1 MKIKNDNFYAYLLI
15 LPFIVFFLSFLIYP
29 FGKLF
34 YMSFFD
40 WNLMAVA
47 INPDNKKFIGFE
59 NYIYLL
65 AGEGVYYDF
74 TVFLTP
80 IKICLLLLI
89 IATIYIFHKNEILK
103 HNVGLKFFFIFAL
116 IVYFMNGIK
125 PTEDA
130 YWEDDLFWKTVRN
143 TIILAFYSAYGV
155 TFIAVILAIA
165 TNKKGVT
172 FTIIRTMF
180 WATGGV
186 GVVGLSLVFSQLFGG
201 YGSLFNNAL
210 EAFGYDPYPFTQKTI
225 AGRFVIIFATV
236 WWTIGLPMILFI
248 AALQQIPDERYEA
261 ARIDGASNS
270 QMFWY
275 ITLPGVSRIFLL
287 VSVLQIIAHLQIFA
301 QSQLL
306 TGGGPNNNSR
316 TLVQLIYEYS
326 FRDMRMGSGA
336 AVSVVLFLIIGFF
349 TFLQFRLFRENE

>member
-1 MKIKNDNFYAYLLI
+1 
-15 LPFIVFFLSFLIYP
+15 
-29 FGKLF
+29 
-34 YMSFFD
+34 
-40 WNLMAVA
+40 MA
-47 INPDNKKFIGFE
+47 
-59 NYIYLL
+59 
-65 AGEGVYYDF
+65 
-74 TVFLTP
+74 
-80 IKICLLLLI
+80 I
-89 IATIYIFHKNEILK
+89 II
-103 HNVGLKFFFIFAL
+103 
-116 IVYFMNGIK
+116 
-125 PTEDA
+125 
-130 YWEDDLFWKTVRN
+130 
-143 TIILAFYSAYGV
+143 
-155 TFIAVILAIA
+155 AIA
-165 TNKKGVT
+165 TNKKGAT

-186 GVVGLSLVFSQLFGG
+186 GVVGLSLVFSQLFAP
-201 YGSLFNNAL
+201 YASLVNNAL
-210 EAFGYDPYPFTQKTI
+210 EAFGYDPYPFTSKTNS
-225 AGRFVIIFATV
+225 GRFVIIFATV
-236 WWTIGLPMILFI
+236 WWTIGLPIILFI

-306 TGGGPNNNSR
+306 TGGGPDNNTR
-316 TLVQLIYEYS
+316 TIVQLIYEYS

>member
-1 MKIKNDNFYAYLLI
+1 
-15 LPFIVFFLSFLIYP
+15 
-29 FGKLF
+29 
-34 YMSFFD
+34 
-40 WNLMAVA
+40 
-47 INPDNKKFIGFE
+47 
-59 NYIYLL
+59 
-65 AGEGVYYDF
+65 
-74 TVFLTP
+74 
-80 IKICLLLLI
+80 
-89 IATIYIFHKNEILK
+89 
-103 HNVGLKFFFIFAL
+103 
-116 IVYFMNGIK
+116 MNGIK

-155 TFIAVILAIA
+155 TFIAIIIAIA
-165 TNKKGVT
+165 TNKKGVA

-186 GVVGLSLVFSQLFGG
+186 GVVGLSLVFSQLFAP
-201 YGSLFNNAL
+201 YGSLINNAL
-210 EAFGYDPYPFTQKTI
+210 EAFGFDAYPFKSKTNS
-225 AGRFVIIFATV
+225 GRFLIICATV
-236 WWTIGLPMILFI
+236 WWTIGLPIILFI

-306 TGGGPNNNSR
+306 TEGGPDNNTR

-336 AVSVVLFLIIGFF
+336 AVAVVLFLIIGFF